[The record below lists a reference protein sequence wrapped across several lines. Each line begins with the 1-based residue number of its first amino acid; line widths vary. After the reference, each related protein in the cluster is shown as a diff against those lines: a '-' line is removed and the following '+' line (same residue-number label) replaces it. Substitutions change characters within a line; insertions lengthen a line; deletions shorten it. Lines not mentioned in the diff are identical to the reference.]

1 MRKPAE
7 VAAKEF
13 AARVSRELPMI
24 RNRVAGI
31 DLGSRQ
37 MYVCGPV
44 EQDGKR
50 AVRSYETT
58 TETIQACVQWLREK
72 QVESVAME
80 STGVYWI
87 PVLEIMEA
95 SGLEVLLVDTRP
107 LSRVP
112 GRKTDV
118 LDCEWIQTLHSH
130 GLLQGCFR
138 PGEAISMLRNLT
150 RQKAVLVAEQA
161 DWVRRMHKCLDQM
174 NVRVHHAVSDTQGST
189 GMAIIRAIVKGER
202 DPRKLAA
209 LRDARCQKSE
219 QQIAALLSG
228 HWRGDHLFNLEQ
240 SLKIY
245 DLLGERLAEYERQI
259 QEQMKRLTPP
269 DNEERRAPAVRN
281 PAKAKAIKRR
291 NQEEK
296 RQNLYRLAG
305 TDLTAIDAINVETV
319 EVLLS
324 EYGPD
329 LSKFASEKQFVAH
342 LQLVPR
348 KPVSGGKPLKKRARK
363 TNSTRTGQA
372 LRMAAVTLSRSSS
385 ALGAYFR
392 RIARTKD
399 GSVAVFATARKLAT
413 LLYRMLRWGQQYVD
427 IGQQAYED
435 LYQAARLRRLAAT
448 AAQFGYEITKKTEA
462 ANA

>member
-7 VAAKEF
+7 RTAKEF

-24 RNRVAGI
+24 RDRVAGI

-58 TETIQACVQWLREK
+58 TEAIQACVQWLRGM

-118 LDCEWIQTLHSH
+118 IDCEWIQTLHSH

-138 PGEAISMLRNLT
+138 PSEAISMLRNLT

-174 NVRVHHAVSDTQGST
+174 NVRVHHAVSDTQGTT

-209 LRDARCQKSE
+209 LRDAHCQKSAE
-219 QQIAALLSG
+219 QIAALLSG

-269 DNEERRAPAVRN
+269 DNEDRKAPAVRN

-296 RQNLYRLAG
+296 RQRLYRLAG
-305 TDLTAIDAINVETV
+305 ADLTAIDAVNVETV

-329 LSKFASEKQFVAH
+329 LSQFESEKQFVAH

-363 TNSTRTGQA
+363 TKSTRTGQA

-392 RIARTKD
+392 RICRTKD

-413 LLYRMLRWGQQYVD
+413 LIYRMLRWGQQYID
-427 IGQQAYED
+427 IGQQAYEE
-435 LYQAARLRRLAAT
+435 LYQKARIRSLTTT

-462 ANA
+462 VTA

>member
-1 MRKPAE
+1 MRKPAGQTGT
-7 VAAKEF
+7 KL
-13 AARVSRELPMI
+13 AARVARELSTI
-24 RNRVAGI
+24 RARVAGI
-31 DLGSRQ
+31 DIGSRQ

-50 AVRSYETT
+50 EVQNYETT
-58 TETIQACVQWLREK
+58 TEGVRTCAQWLKQK

-87 PVLEIMEA
+87 PVLEILEA
-95 SGLEVLLVDTRP
+95 EGLETLLVDTKP

-138 PGEAISMLRNLT
+138 PSEEIGMLRNLA

-174 NVRVHHAVSDTQGST
+174 NVRVHHAVSDTQGTT

-209 LRDARCQKSE
+209 FRDAHCQKSE

-240 SLKIY
+240 ALKLY
-245 DLLGERLAEYERQI
+245 DSLGERLSEYERQI

-269 DNEERRAPAVRN
+269 ENEGRVAPAVRN

-291 NQEEK
+291 AQEEK
-296 RQNLYRLAG
+296 RQRLYRLAG
-305 TDLTAIDAINVETV
+305 TDLTAIDGINVETV

-324 EYGPD
+324 EYGTD
-329 LSKFASEKQFVAH
+329 LGKFESENQFAAH

-363 TNSTRTGQA
+363 TKGTRTGQA
-372 LRMAAVTLSRSSS
+372 LRMAAVTLSRSKS

-392 RIARTKD
+392 RMARTKD
-399 GSVAVFATARKLAT
+399 GAVAVFATARKLA
-413 LLYRMLRWGQQYVD
+413 LLIYRMLRWGREYED
-427 IGQQAYED
+427 IGQQAYENQ
-435 LYQAARLRRLAAT
+435 YQAARLRSLAAT
-448 AAQFGYEITKKTEA
+448 AAQFGYEIAKKNEA
-462 ANA
+462 VIA

>member
-1 MRKPAE
+1 
-7 VAAKEF
+7 
-13 AARVSRELPMI
+13 
-24 RNRVAGI
+24 
-31 DLGSRQ
+31 
-37 MYVCGPV
+37 
-44 EQDGKR
+44 
-50 AVRSYETT
+50 
-58 TETIQACVQWLREK
+58 
-72 QVESVAME
+72 
-80 STGVYWI
+80 
-87 PVLEIMEA
+87 
-95 SGLEVLLVDTRP
+95 
-107 LSRVP
+107 
-112 GRKTDV
+112 
-118 LDCEWIQTLHSH
+118 
-130 GLLQGCFR
+130 
-138 PGEAISMLRNLT
+138 
-150 RQKAVLVAEQA
+150 
-161 DWVRRMHKCLDQM
+161 M
-174 NVRVHHAVSDTQGST
+174 NVRVHHAVSDTQGTT

-228 HWRGDHLFNLEQ
+228 HWRADHLFNLEQ

-269 DNEERRAPAVRN
+269 DHEDRKAPAVRN

-319 EVLLS
+319 EVVLS

-329 LSKFASEKQFVAH
+329 LGKFKSEKQFVAH

-363 TNSTRTGQA
+363 TKSTRTGQA
-372 LRMAAVTLSRSSS
+372 LSMAAVTLSRSSS

-413 LLYRMLRWGQQYVD
+413 LIYRMLRWGQQYVD

-435 LYQAARLRRLAAT
+435 HYQAARLRRLAAT